1 MENGCKQLGD
11 VSEAREIK
19 AFAASIDSISLEDQ
33 VKAAINQLNA
43 EETARRVMRIK
54 MAFQGVKK

>member
-1 MENGCKQLGD
+1 MENGCELLGD

-19 AFAASIDSISLEDQ
+19 AFAASIDSISFEDQ
-33 VKAAINQLNA
+33 VKAAIDQLNA

-54 MAFQGVKK
+54 RAFQGVKK